1 MSVCAAPTCS
11 HQSFVG
17 SSYYVDVETIELF
30 PLPIYPYLLL
40 FQFPPRNVRI
50 IVDLFPL
57 PMYPCSSQFPLETF
71 ESQSS
76 CFICQ
81 FIPAPLNS
89 PSKRSNHSRF
99 VSLVNLSLP
108 VPLSIP
114 PRNIRNIVELFPLPI
129 YPFVRLFKT
138 SKKFVDFFPFNLTTN
153 KGLYTT
159 LQKTKTPSIFGTL
172 TLV

>member
-89 PSKRSNHSRF
+89 PSKRSNHSRV
-99 VSLVNLSLP
+99 VSLANLSLL
-108 VPLSIP
+108 LSIP
-114 PRNIRNIVELFPLPI
+114 PRNVRIIVDLFPLSI
-129 YPFVRLFKT
+129 YPCLFLSQSPLETLETQSSCFPCQFIPSFASLKRLKSSST
-138 SKKFVDFFPFNLTTN
+138 FFHST
-153 KGLYTT
+153 
-159 LQKTKTPSIFGTL
+159 
-172 TLV
+172 